1 MRVRFSAR
9 VCVRVRVNSFRDS
22 FSVLLSTQHLLHVND
37 SREKLHV
44 HKILTLICNI
54 VLSQHKQ

>member
-44 HKILTLICNI
+44 LG
-54 VLSQHKQ
+54 